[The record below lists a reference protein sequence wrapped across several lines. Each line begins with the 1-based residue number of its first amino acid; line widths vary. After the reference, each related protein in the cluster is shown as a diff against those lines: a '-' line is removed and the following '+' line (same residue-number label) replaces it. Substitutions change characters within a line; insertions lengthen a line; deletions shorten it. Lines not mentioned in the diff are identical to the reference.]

1 MSVGVKEASVHR
13 ANPSP
18 ELRPDEFEWIRR
30 FLHQQSGIALNDS
43 KRALVTGRLEKRL
56 RHHRLGSY
64 GDYFRLL
71 GQPGQQAE
79 AALVVDL
86 LTTNETFF
94 FREPKH
100 FEFLREQLFISHPR
114 NRPLRCWSAA
124 SSSGEEAYTLAM
136 LLAEHG
142 PSEWEVIGT
151 DISGRVIEKAQRGL
165 YPLAAADKIPLPLLK
180 KYCLKGHDEYEGL
193 LRIQDTLRAR
203 VRFLRANL
211 LQPLPE
217 LGLFDVILLR
227 NVMIYFDMPTKQR
240 LLDKLQPLLRPGG
253 YFIISH
259 SETLNGISTAL
270 KPVQPSIY
278 RSAGA

>member
-1 MSVGVKEASVHR
+1 MPAGVTDGLANR
-13 ANPSP
+13 AGRSP

-56 RHHRLGSY
+56 RHHQLNSY

-71 GQPGQQAE
+71 RQPDHEAE

-100 FEFLREQLFISHPR
+100 FDFLCEQLFVRHPR
-114 NRPLRCWSAA
+114 HRPLRCWSAA

-142 PSEWEVIGT
+142 PGEWEVVGT
-151 DISGRVIEKAQRGL
+151 DISSRVIEKAQLGL

-180 KYCLKGHDEYEGL
+180 KYCLKGRDEYDGL
-193 LRIQDTLRAR
+193 LRIQDMLRRR
-203 VRFLRANL
+203 VSFLRANL
-211 LQPLPE
+211 LQALPE

-227 NVMIYFDMPTKQR
+227 NVMIYFDMPTKQL

-253 YFIISH
+253 YLIVSH
-259 SETLNGISTAL
+259 SETLNGITTLL

-278 RSAGA
+278 RSACA